1 MTAGA
6 EASGRTG
13 EQGEQSLAVRAEH
26 FVTALLAV
34 AGTLVL
40 FGSQNIRVPLTAN
53 VVDPRFVPRVVG
65 VLLLACAAL
74 HGVTVARGNLGSP
87 DEGEDVD
94 LSKPADWKAFSAV
107 GAAFIVHSQLISRI
121 GWPLAA
127 VVLFGGSALG
137 LGAKRP
143 VRVLA
148 ISVAVA
154 TVAFVVFRILLGV
167 YLPAG
172 PFERWM

>member
-1 MTAGA
+1 MAGSA
-6 EASGRTG
+6 EERERPLAFRT
-13 EQGEQSLAVRAEH
+13 EH
-26 FVTALLAV
+26 FVTVLLAV

-40 FGSQNIRVPLTAN
+40 VGSQNIRVPLTAN

-65 VLLLACAAL
+65 VLLLVCAVM
-74 HGVTVARGNLGSP
+74 HGITVARGNIGTP

-94 LSKPADWKAFSAV
+94 MSKPADWKAFLVV
-107 GAAFIVHSQLISRI
+107 GAAFVLHSQLISRI

-143 VRVLA
+143 LKVLA
-148 ISVAVA
+148 ISVIVAV
-154 TVAFVVFRILLGV
+154 TAFVIFRILLGV

-172 PFERWM
+172 PVERWMP